1 MKNKMKKFLP
11 YIVFIGF
18 IGFMF
23 GNSTIVAKNKTD
35 IITMTERLQH
45 DRNVEI
51 EEWTVYAREK
61 NTDIRSE
68 TDFNKAIEKLSK
80 AFPHFKWE
88 VDKNK
93 GEWKAQAEYKNSGTG
108 LTESIKL
115 MATDN
120 KTEPVSYIIYEV
132 KGQSW
137 EDRHALFFGKTFQ
150 NRLTDIFRENPTI
163 FSCIKGVINDNIE
176 KVLRNEIGRLLEL
189 FQAREIESIKEDRFI
204 SVSAQTSMFEQT
216 LTNEELNLQL
226 ALRTDGLGGKT
237 TFVVGTPIVTFEY

>member
-1 MKNKMKKFLP
+1 MKNKVKNFLP

-35 IITMTERLQH
+35 IITMTEQLQH
-45 DRNVEI
+45 DRNLEI
-51 EEWTVYAREK
+51 EEWTIYAREK
-61 NTDIRSE
+61 NTEIRSE
-68 TDFNKAIEKLSK
+68 TDFNKSVEKLSK

-88 VDKNK
+88 VEKSN
-93 GEWKAQAEYKNSGTG
+93 GEWKAQAEHRNSGTG
-108 LTESIKL
+108 LTESMKL

-120 KTEPVSYIIYEV
+120 KTQPVSYTIYEV

-137 EDRHALFFGKTFQ
+137 EDRHAYFFENTFQ

-176 KVLRNEIGRLLEL
+176 KVLSDETGRILEL
-189 FQAREIESIKEDRFI
+189 FQAREIESLKEDHFI
-204 SVSAQTSMFEQT
+204 SVSAQTSLFNQT
-216 LTNEELNLQL
+216 LTNENLNLQL
-226 ALRTDGLGGKT
+226 ALRTDGLDGKT

>member
-1 MKNKMKKFLP
+1 MKNKMKKLLP

-35 IITMTERLQH
+35 IITMTEFMQH

-61 NTDIRSE
+61 NTEIRSE
-68 TDFNKAIEKLSK
+68 TDFNKAVKKVSK
-80 AFPHFKWE
+80 AFPHFKWK
-88 VDKNK
+88 VDKHQD
-93 GEWKAQAEYKNSGTG
+93 EWKARAEYKNIGTG

-115 MATDN
+115 VATG
-120 KTEPVSYIIYEV
+120 KKAEPVSYIIYEV

-137 EDRHALFFGKTFQ
+137 EDRHALFFENDFQ
-150 NRLTDIFRENPTI
+150 NRLSDIFRENPTI

-176 KVLRNEIGRLLEL
+176 KDLSNEIGRLLEL

-204 SVSAQTSMFEQT
+204 SVSAQTSLFEQT
-216 LTNEELNLQL
+216 LTNEKLNLQL